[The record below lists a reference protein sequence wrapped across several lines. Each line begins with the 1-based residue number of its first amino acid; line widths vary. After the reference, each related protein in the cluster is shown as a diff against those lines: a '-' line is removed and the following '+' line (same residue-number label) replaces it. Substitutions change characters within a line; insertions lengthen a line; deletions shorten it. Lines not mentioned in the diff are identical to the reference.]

1 MVINFT
7 CLTPSLLLS
16 YLLWLHGPVQSSIL
30 PMFKLSVVPNAS
42 LDCVTSCVVRQCV
55 FAYFVGLHSRNSDLP
70 CRITTLLF
78 AATDGEGGEEGEDE
92 EQGGG
97 DGGEKDKKGQSHKA
111 QPDQQRGMLKTPV
124 GQHQQVRSR
133 TNGQEA
139 NGHTHTE
146 YEPQQYQ
153 TPQYAP
159 QPQPYVNDSPNEYE
173 TYRSPEPL
181 TRYPSIN
188 MDWQTLR
195 VPR

>member
-1 MVINFT
+1 M
-7 CLTPSLLLS
+7 
-16 YLLWLHGPVQSSIL
+16 
-30 PMFKLSVVPNAS
+30 
-42 LDCVTSCVVRQCV
+42 
-55 FAYFVGLHSRNSDLP
+55 
-70 CRITTLLF
+70 F

-97 DGGEKDKKGQSHKA
+97 DGGKKEKKGQSHKA

-124 GQHQQVRSR
+124 GQHQQMRSR

-159 QPQPYVNDSPNEYE
+159 QPQSYVNDSPNEYE